1 MLHQYFEKPRVLR
14 GIESPEFKAYLE
26 SFAQKLDAVGF
37 AREHI
42 RNQLRGAAHL
52 CVWAE
57 RQQVHVKD
65 FGEEFVTRF
74 RHHLPQCQCPGP
86 KRGSSAP
93 VVQWARRFIDYLR
106 ETGVLPA
113 VIRDPEVSRPVLLQ
127 DFLAWMRQHR
137 GVVEATLQHYEYHL
151 ADLLD
156 HLGNDP
162 SCFTAPELRDFVQQ
176 QSKHYSSTG
185 GTKKLFTAVR
195 MFLRYLTIE
204 GKCPAELAYAL
215 PRLASWSQQSVSP
228 RLPADD
234 VERLIAACDPT
245 DKKVGMRDRAIL
257 LLLARLGLR
266 AGDVASLR
274 LSDISWPQATIRVI
288 GKEERE
294 ALLPLPQEVGD
305 AILTYLEFGRPRVGS
320 DHVFLRCYAP
330 FRPFAGGNPISLIV
344 RRALLRSGIKTP
356 SLGSHILRHSVASEM
371 LHQGIPLYGIASVLR
386 HRSIATTTLY
396 AKVDLDLLRQ
406 VAQPWPEVLR

>member
-14 GIESPEFKAYLE
+14 GIESPQLKSYLD
-26 SFAQKLDAVGF
+26 SFAKELDGIGF
-37 AREHI
+37 AREHL

-57 RQQVHVKD
+57 RQRVHVED

-74 RHHLPQCQCPGP
+74 RRHLRQCRCPGP
-86 KRGSSAP
+86 KRGRSAP
-93 VVQWARRFIDYLR
+93 VGQWARRFIKHLHQI
-106 ETGVLPA
+106 GVLPA
-113 VIRDPEVSRPVLLQ
+113 VVRDDEVSRPVLLQ

-137 GVVEATLQHYEYHL
+137 GVTEATLRHYEYHL

-162 SCFTAPELRDFVQQ
+162 SSFSAPKLRDFVQQ

-195 MFLRYLTIE
+195 MFLRYLTVE
-204 GKCPAELAYAL
+204 GKCPAGLDYAL
-215 PRLASWSQQSVSP
+215 PPLASWSQQSVP
-228 RLPADD
+228 RWLPADD

-245 DKKVGMRDRAIL
+245 EKVGMRDRAIL
-257 LLLARLGLR
+257 LLLARLGFR
-266 AGDVASLR
+266 AGDVAGLC
-274 LSDISWPQATIRVI
+274 LTDISWPQATIRVV
-288 GKEERE
+288 GKGQRE
-294 ALLPLPQEVGD
+294 ALLPMPQEVGD
-305 AILTYLEFGRPRVGS
+305 AILAYLEYGRPRVES
-320 DHVFLRCYAP
+320 DHVFLRCCAP
-330 FRPFAGGNPISLIV
+330 FRPFAHGNPVSLIV
-344 RRALLRSGIKTP
+344 RRAFLRSGIKTP

-371 LHQGIPLYGIASVLR
+371 LRQGVPLYGIATVLR
-386 HRSIATTTLY
+386 HRSINTTTLY

>member
-14 GIESPEFKAYLE
+14 GIESPQFKAYLD
-26 SFAQKLDAVGF
+26 SFAKELDGIGF
-37 AREHI
+37 AREHV

-57 RQQVHVKD
+57 RQRVHVEE
-65 FGEEFVTRF
+65 FGEEFVTHF
-74 RHHLPQCQCPGP
+74 RRHLRQCRCPGP

-93 VVQWARRFIDYLR
+93 VVQWARRFIQHLR
-106 ETGVLPA
+106 QIGVLPA
-113 VIRDPEVSRPVLLQ
+113 AVRDDEISRPVLLQ

-137 GVVEATLQHYEYHL
+137 GVIEATLRHYEYHL

-156 HLGNDP
+156 RLGNDP
-162 SCFTAPELRDFVQQ
+162 SCFTAPKLRDFVRQ

-204 GKCPAELAYAL
+204 GKCPVGLVYAL
-215 PRLASWSQQSVSP
+215 PPLAGWSQQSVPPS
-228 RLPADD
+228 LPVDD
-234 VERLIAACDPT
+234 VERLIATCNPT
-245 DKKVGMRDRAIL
+245 GKLGLRDRAIL

-266 AGDVASLR
+266 AGDVAGLR
-274 LSDISWPQATIRVI
+274 LTDISWPQATIRVI
-288 GKEERE
+288 GKGQRE

-305 AILTYLEFGRPRVGS
+305 AILTYLEFGRPRVDS
-320 DHVFLRCYAP
+320 DHVFLRCCAP
-330 FRPFAGGNPISLIV
+330 FRPFADGNPVSLIV
-344 RRALLRSGIKTP
+344 RRAFLRSGIKTP

-371 LHQGIPLYGIASVLR
+371 LRQGIPLYGIATVLR
-386 HRSIATTTLY
+386 HRSIDTTTLY